1 MSARTAALRPF
12 RTAAATAVVAAVAGT
27 VLMPLSAYA
36 APADENH
43 GALKMTMGAPAPSGP
58 LTRGGATETFELTA
72 TNTTDKPSSF
82 HPWLLL
88 QGAGASPLTQG
99 DVVFKVE
106 GGLNA
111 PATESFIGQQDGEW
125 QGVFRPA
132 GKPGGEGFEIA
143 AGAKMTWKV
152 TIGLGK
158 SYPTTNGDFKLTAT
172 SYSGEVA
179 EGNTASLTFKT
190 DPSVKTG
197 KLETAFKNVGDCKG
211 VPAAQ
216 CREMDLTYRLTG
228 DGEFKTALYT
238 SLGVNFAADAKVP
251 NLQLEMLVN
260 GKWQGVSTADP
271 YNFVLPTIPAGFS
284 AASGERVLHLRTS
297 FGPNTDFK
305 KATDVT
311 LNAEVALPE
320 GNTYGFSG
328 AETKFQ
334 LAPATATTSPSP
346 SPTPS
351 KSATTQPSTSPS
363 PSSSSSS
370 SATAVVAANG
380 NTKATGATGSLA
392 HTGADSNTGLYS
404 GLAAVLVALGGAA
417 AWLGARRRRATRA

>member
-1 MSARTAALRPF
+1 MSARTATRRSF
-12 RTAAATAVVAAVAGT
+12 RTAAATAVVATVAGT
-27 VLMPLSAYA
+27 VLLPLSAYA
-36 APADENH
+36 APAADNH

-88 QGAGASPLTQG
+88 QDAGASPLTQS

-111 PATESFIGQQDGEW
+111 PATESSIGQQDGEW
-125 QGVFRPA
+125 QGLFRPA
-132 GKPGGEGFEIA
+132 GKSGGEGFEIP

-158 SYPTTNGDFKLTAT
+158 SYPSTNGDFKLTAT

-211 VPAAQ
+211 VPALQ
-216 CREMDLTYRLTG
+216 CREMDVTYRLTG

-238 SLGVNFAADAKVP
+238 SLGAYFGTDAKVP

-271 YNFVLPTIPAGFS
+271 YNFMLPTIPAGFS
-284 AASGERVLHLRTS
+284 AASGERVVHLRTS

-311 LNAEVALPE
+311 LNAGVALAE
-320 GNTYGFSG
+320 GNTTEFSG

-346 SPTPS
+346 TPS
-351 KSATTQPSTSPS
+351 KSATTQPSASPS
-363 PSSSSSS
+363 PSSSTTTAAA
-370 SATAVVAANG
+370 ATTTT

-404 GLAAVLVALGGAA
+404 GLAAVLVALGGGA

>member
-1 MSARTAALRPF
+1 MSARTATRRSF
-12 RTAAATAVVAAVAGT
+12 RTAAATAVVATVAGT

-36 APADENH
+36 APAEDNH
-43 GALKMTMGAPAPSGP
+43 HALKLAMSAPVPSGP

-72 TNTTDKPSSF
+72 TNTTDKPSAF

-88 QGAGASPLTQG
+88 DGAGASPLQQS
-99 DVVFKVE
+99 DIVFKVE
-106 GGLNA
+106 GVTA
-111 PATESFIGQQDGEW
+111 PATESSIGQQDGEW
-125 QGVFRPA
+125 QGLFHPA
-132 GKPGGEGFEIA
+132 GKQGGEGFEIP

-158 SYPTTNGDFKLTAT
+158 SYPTTNGDFTLRAT

-179 EGNTASLTFKT
+179 DNGVASLTFKT

-211 VPAAQ
+211 VPALQ

-228 DGEFKTALYT
+228 DGSFKTALYT
-238 SLGVNFAADAKVP
+238 SLGVNFGSNVKVP

-271 YNFVLPTIPAGFS
+271 YNFMLPTIPEGFS

-297 FGPNTDFK
+297 FGPNTDYK
-305 KATDVT
+305 KATEVT
-311 LNAEVALPE
+311 LQAGVGLAE
-320 GNTYGFSG
+320 GNTYEFAG
-328 AETKFQ
+328 AQTKFQ
-334 LAPATATTSPSP
+334 LAPATATASP

-351 KSATTQPSTSPS
+351 TSATTQPSASASPS
-363 PSSSSSS
+363 PSSSSST
-370 SATAVVAANG
+370 TAVVAANT
-380 NTKATGATGSLA
+380 NTKATGSTGSLA

-404 GLAAVLVALGGAA
+404 GLAAALVALGGAA
-417 AWLGARRRRATRA
+417 TWLGARRRRTTRA

>member
-1 MSARTAALRPF
+1 MSARTATRRSF
-12 RTAAATAVVAAVAGT
+12 RTAAATAVVATVAGT
-27 VLMPLSAYA
+27 VLLPLSAYA
-36 APADENH
+36 APADDNH

-88 QGAGASPLTQG
+88 QDAGASPLTQS

-111 PATESFIGQQDGEW
+111 PATESSIGQQDGEW
-125 QGVFRPA
+125 QGLFRPA
-132 GKPGGEGFEIA
+132 GKSGGEGFEIP

-158 SYPTTNGDFKLTAT
+158 SYPSTNGDFKLTAT

-211 VPAAQ
+211 VPALQ

-238 SLGVNFAADAKVP
+238 SLGVYFAADAKVP

-271 YNFVLPTIPAGFS
+271 YNFTLPTIPAGFS
-284 AASGERVLHLRTS
+284 AASGERVVHLRTS

-311 LNAEVALPE
+311 LNAGVALSE
-320 GNTYGFSG
+320 GNTTEFSG

-346 SPTPS
+346 TPS
-351 KSATTQPSTSPS
+351 KSATTQPSASPS
-363 PSSSSSS
+363 PSSSTTTAAA
-370 SATAVVAANG
+370 ATTTN

-404 GLAAVLVALGGAA
+404 GLAAVLVALGGGA

>member
-1 MSARTAALRPF
+1 MSARTITR
-12 RTAAATAVVAAVAGT
+12 RTVRSAAATAVVAAVAGT

-36 APADENH
+36 APAADNH

-88 QGAGASPLTQG
+88 QGAGASPLTQS
-99 DVVFKVE
+99 DVIFKVE
-106 GGLNA
+106 GVNA
-111 PATESFIGQQDGEW
+111 PATESSIGQQDGEW
-125 QGVFRPA
+125 QGMFHPA
-132 GKPGGEGFEIA
+132 GKPGGEGFEIP

-211 VPAAQ
+211 VPALQ

-238 SLGVNFAADAKVP
+238 SLDLNFGTDVKVP
-251 NLQLEMLVN
+251 NLQLEMLVD

-271 YNFVLPTIPAGFS
+271 YSFMLPTIPAGFS

-297 FGPNTDFK
+297 FGPNTDYK

-311 LNAEVALPE
+311 LNASVALPE
-320 GNTYGFSG
+320 GNTFAFSG
-328 AETKFQ
+328 AETKFR
-334 LAPATATTSPSP
+334 LTPATTTTSP

-363 PSSSSSS
+363 PSASA
-370 SATAVVAANG
+370 SATAVVAANS

-392 HTGADSNTGLYS
+392 STGADSNTGLYS
-404 GLAAVLVALGGAA
+404 GLAAVLVGLGGAA
-417 AWLGARRRRATRA
+417 AWFGARRRRATRA

>member
-27 VLMPLSAYA
+27 ALMPLSAYA
-36 APADENH
+36 APAEDNH
-43 GALKMTMGAPAPSGP
+43 HALKLTMSTPAPSGP

-72 TNTTDKPSSF
+72 TNTTDKPSAF

-88 QGAGASPLTQG
+88 QDAGASPLTQS
-99 DVVFKVE
+99 DVIFKVE

-111 PATESFIGQQDGEW
+111 PATESSIGQQDGEW
-125 QGVFRPA
+125 QGLFRPA
-132 GKPGGEGFEIA
+132 GKTGGEGFEIP

-179 EGNTASLTFKT
+179 QGNTASLTFKT
-190 DPSVKTG
+190 DPTVKTG
-197 KLETAFKNVGDCKG
+197 KLETSFKNVGDCKG
-211 VPAAQ
+211 VPALQ

-228 DGEFKTALYT
+228 DGEFKTALHT
-238 SLGVNFAADAKVP
+238 SLGVYFGTDAKVP

-271 YNFVLPTIPAGFS
+271 YNFMLPTIPAGFS
-284 AASGERVLHLRTS
+284 AASGERVVHLRTS

-311 LNAEVALPE
+311 LNAGVALSE
-320 GNTYGFSG
+320 GNTTEFSG

-346 SPTPS
+346 TPS
-351 KSATTQPSTSPS
+351 KSATTQPSASASPS
-363 PSSSSSS
+363 PSSSTT
-370 SATAVVAANG
+370 AAVVAANT
-380 NTKATGATGSLA
+380 NTKATGSTGSLA

-404 GLAAVLVALGGAA
+404 GLAAVLVGLGGAA

>member
-27 VLMPLSAYA
+27 ALMPLSAYA
-36 APADENH
+36 APAAENLH
-43 GALKMTMGAPAPSGP
+43 SLKITMGAPAPSGP
-58 LTRGGATETFELTA
+58 LTRGGAAETFELTVSNPA
-72 TNTTDKPSSF
+72 DKASSF

-88 QGAGASPLTQG
+88 QDSGASLLQQS

-106 GGLNA
+106 GVTA
-111 PATESFIGQQDGEW
+111 PATESYIGHQDGEW
-125 QGVFRPA
+125 QGMFHPA
-132 GKPGGEGFEIA
+132 GKTGGEGFEIP
-143 AGAKMTWKV
+143 AGGKMTWKV

-158 SYPTTNGDFKLTAT
+158 SYPTTNGDFTLMAT

-179 EGNTASLTFKT
+179 DDGSATLTFKT
-190 DPSVKTG
+190 DPSVKKG

-211 VPAAQ
+211 VPALQ

-228 DGEFKTALYT
+228 DGEFATAIHT
-238 SLGVNFAADAKVP
+238 SVDVYFNTDAKVP
-251 NLQLEMLVN
+251 NFQLEMLVD

-271 YNFVLPTIPAGFS
+271 YNFMLPTIPKGFS

-297 FGPNTDFK
+297 FGPNTDVK
-305 KATDVT
+305 KATEVT
-311 LNAEVALPE
+311 LNSSFSMAE
-320 GNTYGFSG
+320 GNTSPFAGSM
-328 AETKFQ
+328 TKFQ

-346 SPTPS
+346 TPS
-351 KSATTQPSTSPS
+351 KSATTQPSASASPS
-363 PSSSSSS
+363 PSSSTT
-370 SATAVVAANG
+370 AAVVAANT
-380 NTKATGATGSLA
+380 NTKATGSTGSLA

>member
-1 MSARTAALRPF
+1 MSARTATRRSF
-12 RTAAATAVVAAVAGT
+12 RTAAATAVVATVAGT
-27 VLMPLSAYA
+27 VLLPLSAYA
-36 APADENH
+36 APAPDNH
-43 GALKMTMGAPAPSGP
+43 AALKLAMSAPVPSGP

-72 TNTTDKPSSF
+72 TNTTDKASSF

-88 QGAGASPLTQG
+88 HGAGASPLGQS

-106 GGLNA
+106 GVTA
-111 PATESFIGQQDGEW
+111 PATESSIGQQDGEW
-125 QGVFRPA
+125 QGLFRPA
-132 GKPGGEGFEIA
+132 GKPGGEGFEIP

-158 SYPTTNGDFKLTAT
+158 SYPTTNGDFELKAT

-179 EGNTASLTFKT
+179 EGNAASLTFKT

-211 VPAAQ
+211 VPALQ

-228 DGEFKTALYT
+228 DGAFKTALYT
-238 SLGVNFAADAKVP
+238 SLGVNFGSNVKVP
-251 NLQLEMLVN
+251 NLQLEMLVD

-271 YNFVLPTIPAGFS
+271 YSFMLPTIPAGFS

-297 FGPNTDFK
+297 FGPNTDYK

-311 LNAEVALPE
+311 LQASVGLAE
-320 GNTYGFSG
+320 GNTYEFSG

-346 SPTPS
+346 TPS
-351 KSATTQPSTSPS
+351 KSATAQPSASASPS
-363 PSSSSSS
+363 PSSST
-370 SATAVVAANG
+370 TAVGAANT
-380 NTKATGATGSLA
+380 NTKATGTTGSLA
-392 HTGADSNTGLYS
+392 HTGADSNTGLYA
-404 GLAAVLVALGGAA
+404 GLAAALVALGGAA